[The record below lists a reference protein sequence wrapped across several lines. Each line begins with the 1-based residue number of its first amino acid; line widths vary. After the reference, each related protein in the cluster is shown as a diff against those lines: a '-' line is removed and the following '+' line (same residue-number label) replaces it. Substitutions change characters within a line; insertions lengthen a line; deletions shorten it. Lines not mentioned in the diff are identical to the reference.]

1 MSCNKR
7 QLIII
12 VVYCIDDATMIIS
25 NLLKR
30 YVSWIYMFQLAL
42 QSQDQ
47 LISMSN
53 IYHEEQ

>member
-1 MSCNKR
+1 
-7 QLIII
+7 
-12 VVYCIDDATMIIS
+12 MIIS

-47 LISMSN
+47 LISMFSTKN
-53 IYHEEQ
+53 NKNFLFEKVEC